1 MNRLARPS
9 HWSMRCLLRFPP
21 APSSAIAVR
30 GAARGCSSRRPLSQS
45 SSRLSAAAP
54 PFHSSPNRQQ
64 LRRYSAEA
72 HPSPSF
78 DATAAAP
85 ILNTHQSANAAVLV
99 VSQNAANRINEIN
112 KRTNSSKMLRVTVES
127 GGCHGF
133 QYKMELTT
141 ETDPEDDT
149 VFDLDGARVVVD
161 SVSLDF
167 VGGSTLDYVEELIG
181 SSFQVTNNPKAESSC
196 GCKTSFNVKF

>member
-1 MNRLARPS
+1 
-9 HWSMRCLLRFPP
+9 
-21 APSSAIAVR
+21 
-30 GAARGCSSRRPLSQS
+30 
-45 SSRLSAAAP
+45 
-54 PFHSSPNRQQ
+54 
-64 LRRYSAEA
+64 
-72 HPSPSF
+72 
-78 DATAAAP
+78 
-85 ILNTHQSANAAVLV
+85 
-99 VSQNAANRINEIN
+99 
-112 KRTNSSKMLRVTVES
+112 MLRVTVES

>member
-1 MNRLARPS
+1 MNRLARPLHS
-9 HWSMRCLLRFPP
+9 SIRFFLRRAPTSSP
-21 APSSAIAVR
+21 AV
-30 GAARGCSSRRPLSQS
+30 GARAGGGGQFWRQA
-45 SSRLSAAAP
+45 AAAP
-54 PFHSSPNRQQ
+54 PSQLCPRTQ
-64 LRRYSAEA
+64 LRFLSAQA
-72 HPSPSF
+72 NPSPAITT
-78 DATAAAP
+78 ATSIPEAP
-85 ILNTHQSANAAVLV
+85 PSANPVLV

-112 KRTNSSKMLRVTVES
+112 KRTKSEKMLRVTVES

-133 QYKMELTT
+133 QYKMELTA

-167 VGGSTLDYVEELIG
+167 VGGSTLDYIEELIG

-196 GCKTSFNVKF
+196 GCKTSFNIKF

>member
-9 HWSMRCLLRFPP
+9 PSAMRCLLRFPP
-21 APSSAIAVR
+21 ASSSAIAGRV
-30 GAARGCSSRRPLSQS
+30 AARGCSSRRPLSQS
-45 SSRLSAAAP
+45 ASRLSAAAP
-54 PFHSSPNRQQ
+54 PLHSSPNIHQ
-64 LRRYSAEA
+64 LRRFSAEA

-85 ILNTHQSANAAVLV
+85 ILNTPQSANAAVLV